1 MTCSVWLLA
10 AALSTTVSA
19 DADRE
24 VESEELLT
32 WAQGPTR
39 WLLLPSEWRELK
51 RIDSRAEAVNFI
63 ESFWQL
69 RDPDPTTA
77 DNEFRAQF
85 SARVEAADQLY
96 GEGATRGSLTPRGRA
111 LILLGPP
118 PHLRVG
124 TEVGL
129 AYKAGRRAG
138 KRSTTREIR
147 VEVWRYPEAALPE
160 KFVQVRRAADLDP
173 QVELKFHLGRRGAQL
188 AEGANS
194 LILAA
199 RLALV
204 QD

>member
-1 MTCSVWLLA
+1 MALAQPPTDLEAESV
-10 AALSTTVSA
+10 
-19 DADRE
+19 
-24 VESEELLT
+24 ELLR
-32 WAQGPTR
+32 WAQGPVR

-51 RIDSRAEAVNFI
+51 RIEDPAEAFNFI
-63 ESFWQL
+63 EAFWRL
-69 RDPDPTTA
+69 RDPDLATPH
-77 DNEFRAQF
+77 NEYRSQF
-85 SARVEAADQLY
+85 AARVEAADQLY
-96 GEGATRGSLTPRGRA
+96 AESDLRGGLTDRGRA

-129 AYKAGRRAG
+129 VYKAGRKAG

-147 VEVWRYPEAALPE
+147 IEVWRYPEAELPE
-160 KFVQVRRAADLDP
+160 KFVRVRRAANLDP
-173 QVELKFHLGRRGAQL
+173 NVELKFHLGRRGAEL